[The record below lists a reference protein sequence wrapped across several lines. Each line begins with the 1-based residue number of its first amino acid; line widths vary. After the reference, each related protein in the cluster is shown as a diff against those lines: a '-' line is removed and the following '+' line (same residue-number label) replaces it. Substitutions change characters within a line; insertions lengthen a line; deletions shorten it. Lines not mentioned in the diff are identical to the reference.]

1 MSASRERQSAGG
13 RRNPSGSYL
22 INAPEGFAR
31 LVLEHRCRPGPGLRA
46 LLLTSLAP
54 GAQGGLAGLLLRLRQ
69 DGHAALRVVG
79 PAAAGGGEALTAPRG
94 SILRTRAAA
103 AAALSAA
110 AAQPSGRARAAT
122 AAKPGA
128 EAPVTVAPLAAAAAA
143 AVAAA
148 DSSDS
153 TGGAPVG
160 GGAGGAW
167 TTSAASS
174 QSSGEDDGDVDA
186 GSSGSAGGRG
196 AGVDA
201 GARGGGVTYRGMNFT
216 LAPGGVV
223 GAGVAAAAASGA
235 HSGGGGGGGGNG
247 GGKGGAGADTG
258 TSGGGGGG
266 VYVPP
271 GCIAPV
277 QVLQSA
283 TGLGRKLKFADSSE
297 DEGGDMD
304 GGGAAGGGTAGG
316 TANGTTP
323 NVRMA
328 INCIKD
334 SSSSSSSSEED
345 TSSSSSGSEDAA
357 GGAAARLGKRARGGG
372 GGAAAP
378 AAAALSRPP
387 AGSKEDLFSQLDH
400 LFMSRAG
407 FAPGGRGAAAAAA
420 AAMLGPAGGRGG
432 RGRSGRA
439 GRGGRAA
446 EGAAKLQAAAAT
458 VAAAA
463 AAAPAQADAG
473 FHKKLGAS
481 AHAVPMDASF
491 RAQAPLGYLIYL
503 KPTRQALLLASPQ
516 AAADADA
523 LAAHPATALLAA
535 APPGLLMAVVHLTAP
550 PLARR
555 QQYKSLVRQ
564 LSGPHVWVNGYG
576 HAAGG
581 GDGGD
586 AARPRA
592 KAAAGDGGGGA
603 GAGAPEAAAVADK
616 KEAAGQSAVP
626 VASAK
631 ASGVGSKA
639 GGGPTLGLGHLG
651 SCRVSMRLNAI
662 APALFP
668 LPFVLRRQGA
678 GSSGAAAPAALH
690 AGFPRLASA
699 AEVRRLLAP
708 PPLQLLTHRS
718 RQQHH
723 HHSQQHQQQHHQEHH
738 QQLEQSIHQ
747 PGQLQP
753 PSPWQHQ
760 HQHHHATHPQPP
772 QSPYGHP
779 NGHTA
784 PYPQY
789 GSWQHQPPNQPY
801 QPPYHQPHGDYN
813 GGGGTSNGWPHYS
826 AEAELAAAAAAYGP
840 LEAAGAVMRPEWSY
854 GHPVASA
861 TSLAVPNRQVAAGLR
876 EALRRKAAS
885 AAAAVP
891 VAGTETAV
899 PVPVAPRQS
908 QQPPMDRAQ
917 DSEHGAAG
925 TDTLDSN
932 RHVALRVRQRL
943 KLGGPVTEPVPAQPV
958 AGGSTALVA
967 RAALGS
973 EAALEEGAVK
983 AEPSVPVHPGSSDTP
998 AADATA
1004 AGSIP
1009 APSAKEQT
1017 ITAVPGAEDAPVEVV
1032 AVVVSEALVEAEP
1045 EGLSSEEAAAA
1056 LAAYKGQLSGR
1067 AAAGPAGPVAAA
1079 APGADGVA
1087 ATAAAQPTPRPQ
1099 PEALASVDDI
1109 GVPPC
1114 LRPATAEAAAGA
1126 AGATAGSTAP
1136 VGDVSVLFLGTGSA
1150 EPSKY
1155 RGASAVLLRGLRR
1168 GGSSAREAADCA
1180 EGGGPGGGG
1189 AGAAGGGCG
1198 GSGAAMLI
1206 DAGEGTYGALVRWL
1220 GPKGAAAQVAALA
1233 LVWLSHKHPDH
1244 ILGLPALLEARPA
1257 DAPPLLVVGPQ
1268 GLIQARRGGR
1278 GARGATGR
1286 GGRGSGRDLDSG
1298 WDAAAA
1304 AAAAAWPPPPRGGAD
1319 PSWEVAQGRAAAAAV
1334 CGSLGLVRWQS
1345 VAVHHCR
1352 DAWGLVVEHA
1362 DGWKLVYSGDT
1373 RPCPALVAAGRGA
1386 TLLIHEATF
1395 EPCLEQQARGKR
1407 HSTSAEAAAVAAA
1420 MRAYRTVLTHF
1431 SQRYPRVP
1439 GGIDAWALPLR
1450 CRPAI
1455 AFDGMLLPLAALPA
1469 LPHVMPPLAL
1479 ALGEPPQQPTAAV
1492 AGLALEEE
1500 NVTEGGQDE
1509 QEVVLD

>member
-1 MSASRERQSAGG
+1 M
-13 RRNPSGSYL
+13 
-22 INAPEGFAR
+22 
-31 LVLEHRCRPGPGLRA
+31 RP
-46 LLLTSLAP
+46 
-54 GAQGGLAGLLLRLRQ
+54 
-69 DGHAALRVVG
+69 
-79 PAAAGGGEALTAPRG
+79 
-94 SILRTRAAA
+94 
-103 AAALSAA
+103 
-110 AAQPSGRARAAT
+110 
-122 AAKPGA
+122 
-128 EAPVTVAPLAAAAAA
+128 
-143 AVAAA
+143 
-148 DSSDS
+148 
-153 TGGAPVG
+153 
-160 GGAGGAW
+160 
-167 TTSAASS
+167 
-174 QSSGEDDGDVDA
+174 
-186 GSSGSAGGRG
+186 
-196 AGVDA
+196 
-201 GARGGGVTYRGMNFT
+201 
-216 LAPGGVV
+216 
-223 GAGVAAAAASGA
+223 
-235 HSGGGGGGGGNG
+235 
-247 GGKGGAGADTG
+247 
-258 TSGGGGGG
+258 
-266 VYVPP
+266 
-271 GCIAPV
+271 
-277 QVLQSA
+277 
-283 TGLGRKLKFADSSE
+283 
-297 DEGGDMD
+297 
-304 GGGAAGGGTAGG
+304 
-316 TANGTTP
+316 
-323 NVRMA
+323 
-328 INCIKD
+328 
-334 SSSSSSSSEED
+334 
-345 TSSSSSGSEDAA
+345 
-357 GGAAARLGKRARGGG
+357 
-372 GGAAAP
+372 
-378 AAAALSRPP
+378 
-387 AGSKEDLFSQLDH
+387 
-400 LFMSRAG
+400 
-407 FAPGGRGAAAAAA
+407 
-420 AAMLGPAGGRGG
+420 
-432 RGRSGRA
+432 
-439 GRGGRAA
+439 
-446 EGAAKLQAAAAT
+446 
-458 VAAAA
+458 
-463 AAAPAQADAG
+463 
-473 FHKKLGAS
+473 
-481 AHAVPMDASF
+481 
-491 RAQAPLGYLIYL
+491 
-503 KPTRQALLLASPQ
+503 
-516 AAADADA
+516 
-523 LAAHPATALLAA
+523 
-535 APPGLLMAVVHLTAP
+535 
-550 PLARR
+550 
-555 QQYKSLVRQ
+555 QQ
-564 LSGPHVWVNGYG
+564 
-576 HAAGG
+576 
-581 GDGGD
+581 
-586 AARPRA
+586 
-592 KAAAGDGGGGA
+592 
-603 GAGAPEAAAVADK
+603 
-616 KEAAGQSAVP
+616 
-626 VASAK
+626 
-631 ASGVGSKA
+631 
-639 GGGPTLGLGHLG
+639 
-651 SCRVSMRLNAI
+651 
-662 APALFP
+662 
-668 LPFVLRRQGA
+668 
-678 GSSGAAAPAALH
+678 ALH

-854 GHPVASA
+854 GRPPPLPLLLQPQAHGTPPQQAQQGWQQAPPPYGHPGAHHDPAGAAAGLMGHFAGWPQPQPPVALYPGLPPQGFGAADPVASA

-1004 AGSIP
+1004 AGEWDAGHVRRAAAASASNRGAAERLRSAIRKGAPVPAAAVPAAPLPAPSAGSIP

-1220 GPKGAAAQVAALA
+1220 GPKGAAAQVSGAVVQSGAAGPGPGGQCKGRVAMGGSVRSCQHCWDHVQCVYGNVLHAYMRCFLA
-1233 LVWLSHKHPDH
+1233 QLLYVNVAWLQC
-1244 ILGLPALLEARPA
+1244 
-1257 DAPPLLVVGPQ
+1257 VGP
-1268 GLIQARRGGR
+1268 G
-1278 GARGATGR
+1278 
-1286 GGRGSGRDLDSG
+1286 
-1298 WDAAAA
+1298 
-1304 AAAAAWPPPPRGGAD
+1304 GGAG
-1319 PSWEVAQGRAAAAAV
+1319 PGVAVAQA
-1334 CGSLGLVRWQS
+1334 
-1345 VAVHHCR
+1345 
-1352 DAWGLVVEHA
+1352 
-1362 DGWKLVYSGDT
+1362 
-1373 RPCPALVAAGRGA
+1373 P
-1386 TLLIHEATF
+1386 
-1395 EPCLEQQARGKR
+1395 
-1407 HSTSAEAAAVAAA
+1407 
-1420 MRAYRTVLTHF
+1420 
-1431 SQRYPRVP
+1431 
-1439 GGIDAWALPLR
+1439 
-1450 CRPAI
+1450 
-1455 AFDGMLLPLAALPA
+1455 
-1469 LPHVMPPLAL
+1469 
-1479 ALGEPPQQPTAAV
+1479 
-1492 AGLALEEE
+1492 
-1500 NVTEGGQDE
+1500 
-1509 QEVVLD
+1509 